1 MNQNPTKTEV
11 QYELCKLI
19 LLNLMAEG
27 VISRGD
33 YLLLRDKLID
43 ELQPVVGE
51 LERGLPWLIAPE
63 KSATKYGGYNRIF

>member
-1 MNQNPTKTEV
+1 MNQNSTKTEV

-51 LERGLPWLIAPE
+51 LERGLPWLIDE
-63 KSATKYGGYNRIF
+63 

>member
-19 LLNLMAEG
+19 LLNLLAEG

-51 LERGLPWLIAPE
+51 LERGLPWLIDE
-63 KSATKYGGYNRIF
+63 

>member
-51 LERGLPWLIAPE
+51 LERKLPWLIDE
-63 KSATKYGGYNRIF
+63 

>member
-1 MNQNPTKTEV
+1 MNELNQNPTKTEV

-51 LERGLPWLIAPE
+51 LERKLPWLIDE
-63 KSATKYGGYNRIF
+63 

>member
-1 MNQNPTKTEV
+1 MNQNPTKSEV

-19 LLNLMAEG
+19 LLNLLAEG

-51 LERGLPWLIAPE
+51 LERGLPWLIDE
-63 KSATKYGGYNRIF
+63 

>member
-51 LERGLPWLIAPE
+51 LERRLPWLIDE
-63 KSATKYGGYNRIF
+63 

>member
-1 MNQNPTKTEV
+1 LNQNPTKTEV

-51 LERGLPWLIAPE
+51 LERGLPWLIDE
-63 KSATKYGGYNRIF
+63 

>member
-19 LLNLMAEG
+19 LLNLLAEG

-43 ELQPVVGE
+43 KLQPVVGE
-51 LERGLPWLIAPE
+51 LERRLPWLIDE
-63 KSATKYGGYNRIF
+63 

>member
-19 LLNLMAEG
+19 LLNLLAEG

-51 LERGLPWLIAPE
+51 LERRLPWLIDE
-63 KSATKYGGYNRIF
+63 

>member
-1 MNQNPTKTEV
+1 MIYKAEVNELNQNPTKTEV

-19 LLNLMAEG
+19 LLNLLAEG

-51 LERGLPWLIAPE
+51 LERRLPWLIDE
-63 KSATKYGGYNRIF
+63 

>member
-51 LERGLPWLIAPE
+51 LERGLPWLIDE
-63 KSATKYGGYNRIF
+63 